1 MANKTYSGAAGVE
14 AGVPNTKL
22 RAEQM
27 KSEDGFTSLAVDLEA
42 LRGQVKDIIGSANYK
57 EEITG
62 EYAKVQIVDL
72 AAHIDASG
80 ASSLSVKQAA
90 NVVGAFS
97 VNTDKL
103 TVAAATGNTA
113 IKGTLDVDGQA
124 TLASANV
131 EDLTSGRIVV
141 AGTNGELEDFS
152 GLTFSGGELTAASAT
167 VSDLTSGRVVYA
179 GASGALVDSSEMTF
193 GAGGLTLVKD
203 LAARSGSFS
212 GDVTISGNL
221 LVSGDTVTVNVGELT
236 VEDKNILIA
245 NVATPSDATANGA
258 GITIKG
264 TTDKTI
270 LWVDASDSFEFSE
283 PVVAPSGSFLNLA
296 SRLAKSNAQG
306 KLVNAEI
313 TDFVQGTANQ
323 VIVGA
328 VDASGMSTLSL
339 PQSIHTDA
347 DVEFDSLK
355 LGDNVADAG
364 KALKIGAA
372 GEVIAAAWNEF
383 IEIEANVGLELT
395 QGIGGLD
402 KKAVIGL
409 TQDLRSSAS
418 PEFAAL
424 NLGAYGD
431 LLAAGSDFKVS
442 AAAKLFSVDGAFSGA
457 AGGTWATGFALSK
470 DAASWDALWNAYSMG
485 SKGQLSLVEILTA
498 ASPTTTKRLVLVKSM
513 ASAGPDMI
521 VGAGDLAELPTG
533 AAAYQGGKADI
544 FVNGQKQVEGA
555 SADFEFAAAG
565 GAGEKVKVAF
575 KYNLQIGDVVELV
588 RYPAA
593 AK

>member
-1 MANKTYSGAAGVE
+1 MAIKTYSGAAGVE

-42 LRGQVKDIIGSANYK
+42 LRGQVKDIIGAADYK

-72 AAHIDASG
+72 AAHLDASG

-90 NVVGAFS
+90 NVVGGFA
-97 VNTDKL
+97 VNTNKL

-113 IKGTLDVDGQA
+113 IKGTLDVDMQA

-141 AGTNGELEDFS
+141 AGALGELGDFS
-152 GLTFSGGELTAASAT
+152 GLTFVGGELTAASAT
-167 VSDLTSGRVVYA
+167 VSDLTATRVVYA
-179 GASGALVDSSEMTF
+179 GASGSLVDSSEMTF

-203 LAARSGSFS
+203 VTARSGSFS
-212 GDVTISGNL
+212 GDMTVMGDLFVNGN
-221 LVSGDTVTVNVGELT
+221 TVTVDVGTLT
-236 VEDKNILIA
+236 IEDKNIVIA
-245 NVATPSDATANGA
+245 KGATGATLDGA
-258 GITIKG
+258 GIFLGSEAGESLQWNHADTK
-264 TTDKTI
+264 
-270 LWVDASDSFEFSE
+270 WVASDRFMADEFQGDNLTAARLTFSDANK
-283 PVVAPSGSFLNLA
+283 VIQSVAALSSWVTGTINQISIADDGDGS
-296 SRLAKSNAQG
+296 
-306 KLVNAEI
+306 I
-313 TDFVQGTANQ
+313 
-323 VIVGA
+323 
-328 VDASGMSTLSL
+328 TLSL
-339 PQSIHTDA
+339 PQNIHTDA

-355 LGDNVADAG
+355 LGDNLADAG

-383 IEIEANVGLELT
+383 VAIEANVGLELI
-395 QGIGGLD
+395 QSGF
-402 KKAVIGL
+402 KAEIGL
-409 TQDLRSSAS
+409 AQDIRSSAS

-442 AAAKLFSVDGAFSGA
+442 AAAKLFSADGAFGGA

-498 ASPTTTKRLVLVKSM
+498 ASPTTTKRLVLVKTM

-533 AAAYQGGKADI
+533 AASYQNGKADI

-555 SADFEFAAAG
+555 SADFEFAAAT
-565 GAGEKVKVAF
+565 GADKVKVAF
-575 KYNLQIGDVVELV
+575 KYNLQIGDVVELI

>member
-1 MANKTYSGAAGVE
+1 MPGIKTYSGAAGVE

-72 AAHIDASG
+72 AAHLDASG

-141 AGTNGELEDFS
+141 AGASGELGDFS
-152 GLTFSGGELTAASAT
+152 GLTFASGELTAASAT
-167 VSDLTSGRVVYA
+167 VSDLTATRVVYA
-179 GASGALVDSSEMTF
+179 GTSGALVDSSEMTF

-203 LAARSGSFS
+203 LTARSGSFS
-212 GDVTISGNL
+212 GDMTIQGDLFVNGN
-221 LVSGDTVTVNVGELT
+221 TVTVDVGTLT
-236 VEDKNILIA
+236 IEDKNIVIA
-245 NVATPSDATANGA
+245 KDATGANLDGA
-258 GITIKG
+258 GIFLGSEAGESISWNHADTK
-264 TTDKTI
+264 
-270 LWVDASDSFEFSE
+270 WVASDKFKAAEFE
-283 PVVAPSGSFLNLA
+283 GTNLTA
-296 SRLAKSNAQG
+296 SRLAYSDADKVIASVAA
-306 KLVNAEI
+306 LSSWVA
-313 TDFVQGTANQ
+313 GTANQ
-323 VIVGA
+323 ISIADDG
-328 VDASGMSTLSL
+328 DGSITLSL

-355 LGDNVADAG
+355 LGDNAADAG
-364 KALKIGAA
+364 KAYMIGVS
-372 GEVIAAAWNEF
+372 GSIVAAAYDQF
-383 IEIEANVGLELT
+383 VMVAPDLGLSTSQDGFKIKIT
-395 QGIGGLD
+395 QS
-402 KKAVIGL
+402 
-409 TQDLRSSAS
+409 QDLRSSAS

-424 NLGAYGD
+424 NLAAYGD
-431 LLAAGSDFKVS
+431 LVASGSDFKVS
-442 AAAKLFSVDGAFSGA
+442 ATAALFFGDSYQAGSTFSTALKLAGSSAEWSAIETAYGAEKTLLGMLAAAAPTTNQRLVKVGAPMGA
-457 AGGTWATGFALSK
+457 AGPDFF
-470 DAASWDALWNAYSMG
+470 
-485 SKGQLSLVEILTA
+485 ITA
-498 ASPTTTKRLVLVKSM
+498 ADI
-513 ASAGPDMI
+513 G
-521 VGAGDLAELPTG
+521 GAFPSG
-533 AAAYQGGKADI
+533 AIKYQGGLADVY
-544 FVNGQKQVEGA
+544 VNGQKQVEG
-555 SADFEFAAAG
+555 STADFEFQDIASPG
-565 GAGEKVKVAF
+565 TDKVKVAF
-575 KYNLQIGDVVELV
+575 KYNLQIGDVVELI

-593 AK
+593 LK

>member
-1 MANKTYSGAAGVE
+1 MAIKTYSGAAGVE

-42 LRGQVKDIIGSANYK
+42 IRGQVKDIIGSDDYK

-72 AAHIDASG
+72 AAHLDASG

-141 AGTNGELEDFS
+141 AGALGELGDFS
-152 GLTFSGGELTAASAT
+152 GLTFVSGELTAASAT
-167 VSDLTSGRVVYA
+167 VSDLTSGRVVHA

-203 LAARSGSFS
+203 LTARSGSFS
-212 GDVTISGNL
+212 GDLSVAGNL
-221 LVSGDTVTVNVGELT
+221 LISGDTVTVNVGELT
-236 VEDKNILIA
+236 IEDKNIIIA
-245 NVATPSDATANGA
+245 NVTSPSDVTADGA

-264 TTDKTI
+264 AIDKTI
-270 LWVDASDSFEFSE
+270 LWMNASDSFEFSE
-283 PVVAPSGSFLNLA
+283 AVVAPSGSFTNLA
-296 SRLAKSNAQG
+296 SRLAKSDAGG

-313 TDFVQGTANQ
+313 TNFMQGTANQ
-323 VIVGA
+323 VTVGA
-328 VDASGMSTLSL
+328 VDGAGMSTLSL

-355 LGDNVADAG
+355 LGDLTDNRLLKTDASTKLLVSAQIMDFITG
-364 KALKIGAA
+364 SANQVNLAA
-372 GEVIAAAWNEF
+372 GAF
-383 IEIEANVGLELT
+383 GNVVLST
-395 QGIGGLD
+395 P
-402 KKAVIGL
+402 
-409 TQDLRSSAS
+409 QDIHTGAS

-424 NLGAYGD
+424 NLAAYGD
-431 LLAAGSDFKVS
+431 LLAVGSDFKVS
-442 AAAKLFSVDGAFSGA
+442 AA
-457 AGGTWATGFALSK
+457 
-470 DAASWDALWNAYSMG
+470 DALLFGDSYQAGSTFSTALKLAGSSAEWSAIESAYGDEKTLLGMLAAAAPSTNQRMVKVG
-485 SKGQLSLVEILTA
+485 TA
-498 ASPTTTKRLVLVKSM
+498 AS
-513 ASAGPDMI
+513 ASPDFFIGSADAG
-521 VGAGDLAELPTG
+521 GAFPTG
-533 AAAYQGGKADI
+533 AVKYQGGLTDVY
-544 FVNGQKQVEGA
+544 VNGQKQVEGV
-555 SADFEFAAAG
+555 SADFEFQSATAPD
-565 GAGEKVKVAF
+565 KVKVAF
-575 KYNLQIGDVVELV
+575 KYSLQIGDVVEVV